1 MGPAA
6 RLGLDSDV
14 QFVRG
19 VGPVRAKTFARL
31 GVRNVADL
39 IEWFPIRHEL
49 RPKSCAIGS
58 LELDGVATIVGEIK
72 SVRRSGAA
80 GRGAITAVVVDGTGE
95 CRVRWFNSPYL
106 SDQLH
111 RGLVVRLT
119 GKVETYRDIASLTN
133 PKVTLYDGDDD
144 PFLEDHDRFDAV
156 YSATADLPSG
166 QIARII
172 GYVLDDAVAQVDDF
186 VPDAPRAKR
195 ALPPRGTAIL
205 RYHRPTTPDDVAI
218 ARRRLAY
225 EELLL
230 CQLAVR
236 ISRRVNSEGPKATAI
251 KCSAAIDRRIRDRM
265 PFALTKGQDQAV
277 EEIVQDMARTTP
289 MNRMLQADVGA
300 GKTAVAVYASLVA
313 IAGKRQVVLLAPT
326 EVLVRQHHEK
336 ISAYLSGS
344 RVRLGLLTG
353 STPRAQRAA
362 LLRELGEGKVDFL
375 IGTHALLEEGVRF
388 ADLGL
393 VIVDEQHKF
402 GVAQRAALRTKGR
415 ASRCAEKG
423 FTAQRSA
430 PHTLVLT
437 ATPIPRTL
445 AMTVFGE
452 LDVTTIEGILP
463 GRQPVQTRL
472 VTEELADKAWR
483 FVRQRIDRGE
493 QVYIVYPLV
502 EKMKETGRSER
513 VPLKAATDEVERL
526 GQTVLRGFSIGLL
539 HGRMKPA
546 EKLDVMEQFRSGRV
560 QVLVSTTVIEVG
572 VDVPN
577 ATVMIIQHA
586 DRYGLSQLHQLRG
599 RIGRGSRKSY
609 CLLFTESVRA
619 VGCREGIHGTASIHG
634 TAHGD
639 GTAAFDGNGAA
650 GEGSDGSNRRPS
662 TNAAARLQ
670 ILCATNDGFR
680 IAEEDLRIRG
690 PGELLG
696 KRQHGLPVFKVA
708 DLIVDLDLLEQAR
721 DDAAA
726 ILRKDARLLAAEN
739 KLLRRAVAKAY
750 GETLKLMDVG

>member
-6 RLGLDSDV
+6 RLALDSDV

-31 GVRNVADL
+31 GVRTVADL

-49 RPKSCAIGS
+49 RPKSRAIGS
-58 LELDGVATIVGEIK
+58 LELDAVATIVGEIK

-80 GRGAITAVVVDGTGE
+80 GRGAITAEVVDGTGR
-95 CRVRWFNSPYL
+95 CRVRWFNSSYL

-111 RGLVVRLT
+111 QGRVVRLT

-133 PKVTLYDGDDD
+133 PKVTLFDPDED
-144 PFLEDHDRFDAV
+144 PFREDHDRYEPV
-156 YSATADLPSG
+156 YSGTAELPSR

-172 GYVLDDAVAQVDDF
+172 GHVLEDAVAQVDDF

-195 ALPPRGTAIL
+195 ALPPRATAIL

-236 ISRRVNSEGPKATAI
+236 ISRRVHREGPKATPI
-251 KCSAAIDRRIRDRM
+251 KCTPAVDRRIRDRM
-265 PFALTKGQDQAV
+265 PFKLTDGQDRAIA
-277 EEIVQDMARTTP
+277 EIVRDMARSTP

-300 GKTAVAVYASLVA
+300 GKTAVAVYASLTA
-313 IAGKRQVVLLAPT
+313 IANKRQVALLAPT

-336 ISAYLSGS
+336 IAAYLSGS
-344 RVRLGLLTG
+344 RVRVGLLTG
-353 STPRAQRAA
+353 STRRGERSA
-362 LLRELGEGKVDFL
+362 LLRELADGKVDFL
-375 IGTHALLEEGVRF
+375 IGTHALLEKSVRF

-393 VIVDEQHKF
+393 VIIDEQHKF
-402 GVAQRAALRTKGR
+402 GVAQRAALRAKGAGSRR
-415 ASRCAEKG
+415 AEQGS
-423 FTAQRSA
+423 TARRVLNSA

-452 LDVTTIEGILP
+452 LDVTTIDGVLP

-472 VTEELADKAWR
+472 VPEEQADKAWE
-483 FVRQRIDRGE
+483 FVRGQLDRGE

-502 EKMKETGRSER
+502 EQSENF
-513 VPLKAATDEVERL
+513 PLKAATDEVERL
-526 GQTVLRGFSIGLL
+526 GQTQLAGYTIGLL

-546 EKLDVMEQFRSGRV
+546 EKTDVMDRFRSGSV

-572 VDVPN
+572 VDVPG

-609 CLLFTESVRA
+609 CLLFTDTARA
-619 VGCREGIHGTASIHG
+619 PASGEGIH
-634 TAHGD
+634 D
-639 GTAAFDGNGAA
+639 TAARDGQVREAQWNTRA
-650 GEGSDGSNRRPS
+650 SDDGSNHRPS
-662 TNAAARLQ
+662 TTAAARLQ

-680 IAEEDLRIRG
+680 IAEEDLKIRG

-696 KRQHGLPVFKVA
+696 TRQHGLPTFKVA
-708 DLIVDLDLLEQAR
+708 DLIVDLNLLEQAR

-726 ILRKDARLLAAEN
+726 ILSRDPRLLAGEH
-739 KLLRRAVAKAY
+739 KLLRRAVARAY